1 MKKNWISL
9 LALTLS
15 IIACIITWLRVEI
28 YTTNDTFV
36 GIMAGFIGACAT
48 ILIGIQI
55 YNSIDTRNSINKLND
70 SFNIKIKELDKNY
83 DNRMRD
89 INVLN
94 NELSYELNQIKKE
107 LKQAKEE
114 RALSEKKIDISI
126 TKARAIAFCSLQPF
140 SSYANFYNCLTS
152 FLKMDDPKGTAN
164 ILKNMKALIKV
175 IESDIKK
182 DKPIK
187 TALIEKVK
195 KLDYNSLKKYPLAT
209 LIENEYTECHKKLME
224 LIDKI
229 EAKQ

>member
-114 RALSEKKIDISI
+114 RALSEKK
-126 TKARAIAFCSLQPF
+126 
-140 SSYANFYNCLTS
+140 
-152 FLKMDDPKGTAN
+152 
-164 ILKNMKALIKV
+164 
-175 IESDIKK
+175 
-182 DKPIK
+182 
-187 TALIEKVK
+187 
-195 KLDYNSLKKYPLAT
+195 
-209 LIENEYTECHKKLME
+209 
-224 LIDKI
+224 
-229 EAKQ
+229 